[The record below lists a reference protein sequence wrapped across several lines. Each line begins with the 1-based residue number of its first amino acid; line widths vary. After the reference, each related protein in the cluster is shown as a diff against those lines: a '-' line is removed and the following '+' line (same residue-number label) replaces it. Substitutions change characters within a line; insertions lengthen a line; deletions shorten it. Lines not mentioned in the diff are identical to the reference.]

1 MYTILFSERNWA
13 IIYKKDNI
21 GFLFSNDIKNCS
33 LNYLSSV
40 VYICKTNARGHF
52 MPKQSFV
59 LVINRFEICDGL
71 NLPL

>member
-1 MYTILFSERNWA
+1 MLV
-13 IIYKKDNI
+13 
-21 GFLFSNDIKNCS
+21 DI
-33 LNYLSSV
+33 
-40 VYICKTNARGHF
+40 F